1 MSADPAHRC
10 GHVAIVGRPSVGKS
24 TLVNALVGERISITS
39 RKPQTTRHRIVGVLT
54 EPGVQFVFVDTPGF
68 QTRHGSPLNAR
79 LNRAVREALAD
90 VDAVVWMADASR
102 LTEPDRRVLALVPEG
117 KPVIAALNKVDLVA
131 DKGGLLPRI
140 AEIAQLREFAAIVPL
155 SAERGTQLDA
165 LKAEIAKLLPEGP
178 AVYGADDLTDR
189 DERFLAAEYVREQ
202 IFRRLGDEVPYAT
215 TVGIEAFEHE
225 GDARRINAVVWVDKP
240 GQRAILLGRGGETM
254 KAIAT
259 EARKSMLRLFGGR
272 VHLEVWVRVKKG
284 WADDDASLARLGY

>member
-131 DKGGLLPRI
+131 DKGELLPRI